1 MTCWGKCWKHS
12 DINRYKLACTKKTY
26 NNCLELLLRILLAVN
41 IKYVSEC
48 TSALSDVAVYTSW
61 HPVVC
66 ATHGDLMSVY
76 MKVNTTWL
84 CTSCCFSEES
94 LESEI
99 TNVRPLKC
107 PHGPILTNVTLR
119 HELRAGKFS
128 RLGLAANM
136 DTCIQMCCEK
146 DDCEMAFMPGK
157 HCYGVDCFSQ
167 KHCEITTVKPG
178 NLTVKI
184 AAVRPI
190 AVNPTKDQIAGV
202 LNIHRSVWEMNR

>member
-1 MTCWGKCWKHS
+1 MRLRRGVLYSAVRATNWTFDECSHVSYKCT
-12 DINRYKLACTKKTY
+12 LFFF
-26 NNCLELLLRILLAVN
+26 
-41 IKYVSEC
+41 
-48 TSALSDVAVYTSW
+48 
-61 HPVVC
+61 
-66 ATHGDLMSVY
+66 
-76 MKVNTTWL
+76 
-84 CTSCCFSEES
+84 CFSEES

-128 RLGLAANM
+128 RLGMAADM
-136 DTCIQMCCEK
+136 DTCIQMCCDR
-146 DDCEMAFMPGK
+146 DDCEMAFMPGR
-157 HCYGVDCFSQ
+157 HCFGVDCFSE

-190 AVNPTKDQIAGV
+190 VVNPAKDQIAGV
-202 LNIHRSVWEMNR
+202 LTIHRSGNFTYTASRSETSLVFLFLGCRSSITSQFSSPIT

>member
-1 MTCWGKCWKHS
+1 MRPRRGVLHS
-12 DINRYKLACTKKTY
+12 AVRATNWTFDE
-26 NNCLELLLRILLAVN
+26 CLHVSN
-41 IKYVSEC
+41 KY
-48 TSALSDVAVYTSW
+48 TLFFF
-61 HPVVC
+61 
-66 ATHGDLMSVY
+66 
-76 MKVNTTWL
+76 
-84 CTSCCFSEES
+84 CFPEER

-128 RLGLAANM
+128 RLGMAADM
-136 DTCIQMCCEK
+136 DTCIQMCCDR
-146 DDCEMAFMPGK
+146 DDCEMAFMPGR
-157 HCYGVDCFSQ
+157 HCFGVDCFSE

-190 AVNPTKDQIAGV
+190 VVNPAKDQIAGV
-202 LNIHRSVWEMNR
+202 LNIHRSGNFTYTASRSQTSLVFLFLRCRSSIYVISQFSSSIT

>member
-1 MTCWGKCWKHS
+1 M
-12 DINRYKLACTKKTY
+12 
-26 NNCLELLLRILLAVN
+26 RI
-41 IKYVSEC
+41 
-48 TSALSDVAVYTSW
+48 
-61 HPVVC
+61 
-66 ATHGDLMSVY
+66 Y
-76 MKVNTTWL
+76 MKANF
-84 CTSCCFSEES
+84 CFSEES

-128 RLGLAANM
+128 RLGMAADM
-136 DTCIQMCCEK
+136 DTCIQMCCDR
-146 DDCEMAFMPGK
+146 DDCEMAFMPGN

-178 NLTVKI
+178 NLTVQI

-190 AVNPTKDQIAGV
+190 VVNPAKDQIAGARCKIFISLGNV
-202 LNIHRSVWEMNR
+202 ESRSEKVVVGFCLRIGLVCCV